1 MLRIERAILSR
12 LDHPMGFYKL
22 VSGLDYDLRSIISA
36 LDSLADRGFIRVRDG
51 LIERTV
57 DFQDRRLTEAALET
71 VKLEFT
77 HLTRDRPEPVVR
89 FDQGYVTV
97 ESVMNRL
104 RVLDS
109 RDDLA
114 GASVL
119 LVGDDD
125 LTSLAL
131 CLTMLPARVAVAE
144 IDRRLLEFLGRRRQ
158 DLPIPLELYE
168 YDVRNPLPANLVGAF
183 DVSFCD
189 PLETEQG
196 FRLFIM
202 RCREGLVGPGSA
214 LYFGLTDVECPPE
227 RWLGFQEFLVG
238 MGLRIT
244 DLWRSLHRYVLPERD
259 FVAEEIEGARKY
271 IRGSGPDPGKLPWYH
286 SSLVRTELVSA
297 SKRFL
302 EVVNKQTDIYH

>member
-1 MLRIERAILSR
+1 MLRVERAILSR
-12 LDHPMGFYKL
+12 LDHPIGFYEL
-22 VSGLDYDLRSIISA
+22 VSGLDYDLRSIVSA
-36 LDSLADRGFIRVRDG
+36 LDSLGERGFIRVRNG

-57 DFQDRRLTEAALET
+57 DFQDRRLTETALEV
-71 VKLEFT
+71 VKLEFAR
-77 HLTRDRPEPVVR
+77 LTRERPEPVLR

-114 GASVL
+114 GSSVL

-131 CLTMLPARVAVAE
+131 CLTGLPARVAVAE
-144 IDRRLLEFLGRRRQ
+144 IDRRLLEFLDRRRQ
-158 DLPIPLELYE
+158 NLPIPLELYE
-168 YDVRNPLPANLVGAF
+168 YDVRTPLPARLLGAF

-196 FRLFIM
+196 FRLFVM
-202 RCREGLVGPGSA
+202 RCREALAGPGSA

-227 RWLGFQEFLVG
+227 RWLGFQEFLVK

-244 DLWRSLHRYVLPERD
+244 DLWRSLHRYILPERD
-259 FVAEEIEGARKY
+259 FVAEEIEGATKY
-271 IRGSGPDPGKLPWYH
+271 TRGSKPDPGKLPWYH
-286 SSLVRTELVSA
+286 SSLVRTELVSP
-297 SKRFL
+297 SEPFL
-302 EVVNKQTDIYH
+302 ELVDRETDIYQ

>member
-12 LDHPMGFYKL
+12 LHHPMAFYEL
-22 VSGLDYDLRSIISA
+22 VSGLDYDLRSIVSA
-36 LDSLADRGFIRVRDG
+36 LNGLGDKGLIQVRDG

-57 DFQDRRLTEAALET
+57 EFQDRRLTEAALDA
-71 VKLEFT
+71 VRREFDR
-77 HLTRDRPEPVVR
+77 LTRERPEPVVE

-114 GASVL
+114 DASIL

-131 CLTMLPARVAVAE
+131 CLTGLPARVAVAE
-144 IDRRLLEFLGRRRQ
+144 IDRRLLDFLDRRRQ
-158 DLPIPLELYE
+158 DLLVPLELYE
-168 YDVRNPLPANLVGAF
+168 YDVRSPLPTKLVGAF

-202 RCREGLVGPGSA
+202 RCREALVGPGAA

-244 DLWRSLHRYVLPERD
+244 DLWRSVHRYVLPQQD
-259 FVAEEIEGARKY
+259 FVLEEIEGARKY
-271 IRGSGPDPGKLPWYH
+271 ISSDGQGSPRIPWYH
-286 SSLVRTELVSA
+286 SSLVRAELVSVDKRLPNIA
-297 SKRFL
+297 S
-302 EVVNKQTDIYH
+302 EGADIYH